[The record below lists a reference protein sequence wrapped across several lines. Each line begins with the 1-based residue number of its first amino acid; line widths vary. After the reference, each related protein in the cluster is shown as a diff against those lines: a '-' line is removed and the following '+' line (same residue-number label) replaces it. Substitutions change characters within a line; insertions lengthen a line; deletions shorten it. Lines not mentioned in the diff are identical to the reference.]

1 MNKNLANHHKT
12 PVVLIDRASKSAF
25 YIFNSNEWAEMS
37 RATVSSCAAQYGLLN
52 YSVRKLH
59 DLYNISDRLCMPKFN
74 DLKAQWSISEWP
86 TDDCIY
92 LAEVP
97 EVHLFI
103 NVFLNSVKALLDL
116 IVQLISTENIVYK
129 KIHGFHKK
137 GKDPGGEILHTLK
150 NKANDIESSV
160 SLLRLISDHKT
171 KWIDDV
177 VNARDSLVHPAKGL
191 LQVMF
196 QLEIKPKGKEMTL
209 VSIKK
214 PSIGD
219 LDFDQ
224 YAEKTFNHMSDF
236 SKSFITVL
244 KAHNKAALSTY

>member
-1 MNKNLANHHKT
+1 MKLAGH
-12 PVVLIDRASKSAF
+12 RF
-25 YIFNSNEWAEMS
+25 
-37 RATVSSCAAQYGLLN
+37 
-52 YSVRKLH
+52 
-59 DLYNISDRLCMPKFN
+59 
-74 DLKAQWSISEWP
+74 
-86 TDDCIY
+86 
-92 LAEVP
+92 
-97 EVHLFI
+97 
-103 NVFLNSVKALLDL
+103 
-116 IVQLISTENIVYK
+116 
-129 KIHGFHKK
+129 KK
-137 GKDPGGEILHTLK
+137 GECPKITLK
-150 NKANDIESSV
+150 NAIYSEV
-160 SLLRLISDHKT
+160 CHKT